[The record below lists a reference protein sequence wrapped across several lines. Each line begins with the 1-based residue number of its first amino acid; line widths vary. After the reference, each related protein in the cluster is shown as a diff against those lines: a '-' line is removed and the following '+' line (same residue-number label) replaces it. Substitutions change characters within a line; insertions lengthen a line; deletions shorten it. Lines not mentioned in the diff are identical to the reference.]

1 MNRWKR
7 EFDALIASQIMGRQV
22 RMIYGAS
29 PLDVVDILD
38 VTDADN
44 PRQIDHYSV
53 DEAAAIRAARQ
64 ARQIGLCQAWSLAE
78 GPNGMAGL
86 FVRYDGSAV
95 RALAQ
100 SAAQALA
107 MGLVDIA
114 RRPQ

>member
-1 MNRWKR
+1 MKWNR
-7 EFDALIASQIMGRQV
+7 ENDAVIATKIMGRQV
-22 RMIYGAS
+22 RKIYGAS
-29 PLDVVDILD
+29 PLEVVDILD

-53 DEAAAIRAARQ
+53 DESAAIRAARQ
-64 ARQIGLCQAWSLAE
+64 ARHIGLCQAWSLAE
-78 GPNGMAGL
+78 GPNGMASL

-107 MGLVDIA
+107 MGLVDIT